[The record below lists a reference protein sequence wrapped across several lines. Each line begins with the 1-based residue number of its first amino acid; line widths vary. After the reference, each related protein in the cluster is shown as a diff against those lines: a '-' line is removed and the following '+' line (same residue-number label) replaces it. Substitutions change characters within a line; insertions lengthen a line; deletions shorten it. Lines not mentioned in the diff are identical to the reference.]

1 MRFANLFSRKR
12 QDGVEVLRERFAKFR
27 HLLEMNNR
35 VLRLMA
41 DADEKLGGEYLF
53 DTQYLRSLDAQLS
66 DAAGAVVHDLAEMSG
81 NRYPRLNA
89 ALERV
94 QAAVA
99 ASLEPHRIAWDLPLT
114 LGIDE
119 LGTEFADVVGEK
131 MARLGEIRRRLA
143 FSVPDGFVVTAR
155 ACELV
160 LGEAAVA
167 KELEAYRRGNEGAA
181 ARLQHAITSVE
192 PPAEVSRAIK
202 EALGRFS
209 RHARF
214 AVRSSALGEDA
225 DVSFAGQHE
234 TILNVSR
241 DGVLYAWLKV
251 VASLFSERAGGYRR
265 GHGLLAAEGGMAVGC
280 LLMVPAKASGVIYS
294 LDPNT
299 RQSGAMIVSALHGL
313 GVLVVEGR
321 GSVDSFRLSRHSPHE
336 ILSREI
342 TDKTEMCV
350 MSPDQGTTIMPVPA
364 ELQRA
369 PAIDDQ
375 ALAALADIALRIE
388 RHMKSP
394 QDIEWAMDDQGVIT
408 VLQSRPLRVGPEA
421 QPRTEDILSART
433 RHRILMQSR
442 GEVACRGIG
451 TGRVFVV
458 RTEEATEGFLP
469 GDVLVT
475 QFASPSLSG
484 LVARA
489 SALVS
494 EAGAVTGHLATV
506 AREYRVP
513 TIVGAT
519 GARRLLASGTV
530 ITVDADENTVYEGS
544 VEELLRYRLLRSL
557 PYDETAEFRMLRRM
571 LRHVSP
577 LNLRDPGDSGFAP
590 EHCRTYHDIIR
601 FAHERALMELGR
613 LEGIELNGGRM
624 GSRELA
630 LDIPLD
636 LVVVDLGGGIVPGV
650 RGTALAPNQLTSR
663 PLAVLMEGLLAP
675 GVWSMNPAEMDL
687 EGFMASATRA
697 GPLTVPGSGGVRRNI
712 AIVSADYLNL
722 NLRVGYHFNVVD
734 CYLGPHPEDSY
745 IFFRFVGG
753 VTDLTRRTRRA
764 RLLATILAQ
773 QDFKTELSGELIVA
787 RLQGVPQSICE
798 DRLRMVGRLIGFSR
812 QLDILLRDDVTVE
825 CLVNAFFQGRYQ
837 VSLDALMKETTMQKD
852 VEVMVLDDE
861 PTVCERLKDFLEK
874 SGMKVEAF
882 TDSSTAVAR
891 LAHKRFH
898 VVVTDLKMKAP
909 TGIDV
914 LVTVMSQKLPT
925 QVIVITGYR
934 TMDATRA
941 AECVGAF
948 AFLDKPFHLD
958 ELRDLVKKAANKAR
972 KQPLAVAASED
983 GE

>member
-1 MRFANLFSRKR
+1 VRFANLFSRKR
-12 QDGVEVLRERFAKFR
+12 HGGVDLLRERFARFR

-41 DADEKLGGEYLF
+41 DANEKLGGEYLF
-53 DTQYLRSLDAQLS
+53 DTQYLRSLEAQLS
-66 DAAGAVVHDLAEMSG
+66 DAASGVVYDLAEMSG
-81 NRYPRLNA
+81 NRYPRLNT

-94 QAAVA
+94 QTAIS
-99 ASLEPHRIAWDLPLT
+99 ASLEPHGIAPDLPLA
-114 LGIDE
+114 LAMDE
-119 LGTEFADVVGEK
+119 LGTELADVVGEK

-143 FSVPDGFVVTAR
+143 FSVPDGFVVSAR

-160 LGEAAVA
+160 LAVPAVA
-167 KELEAYRRGNEGAA
+167 RELEAYRRGEPGAA
-181 ARLQHAITSVE
+181 ASLQDAITSLD
-192 PPAEVSRAIK
+192 PPAEMSRAIK
-202 EALGRFS
+202 EALGRFN
-209 RHARF
+209 RNARF

-234 TILNVSR
+234 TILNVTR

-251 VASLFSERAGGYRR
+251 IASLFSERAGGYRR
-265 GHGLLAAEGGMAVGC
+265 GHGLSAAEGGMAVGC

-294 LDPNT
+294 LDPNVP
-299 RQSGAMIVSALHGL
+299 QGGAMIVSALHGL

-321 GSVDSFRLSRHSPHE
+321 GAVDSFKLSRRSPHV

-342 TDKTEMCV
+342 ADKTEMCV
-350 MSPDQGTTIMPVPA
+350 MSPDQGTRILPVPA
-364 ELQRA
+364 ELRGA
-369 PAIDDQ
+369 PAISDE
-375 ALAALADIALRIE
+375 ALASLADIALRIE

-394 QDIEWAMDDQGVIT
+394 QDIEWAMDEEGVIT

-421 QPRTEDILSART
+421 QPRTEDVLSART
-433 RHRILMQSR
+433 RHRILMQGH

-451 TGRVFVV
+451 TGRVFAVAAD
-458 RTEEATEGFLP
+458 EATEGFLP

-475 QFASPSLSG
+475 HFASPSLSA

-513 TIVGAT
+513 TIVAAA
-519 GARRLLASGTV
+519 GARTLLPAGTA

-544 VEELLRYRLLRSL
+544 VEELLRYRLLRSV

-577 LNLRDPGDSGFAP
+577 LHLIDPSAPSFVP

-601 FAHERALMELGR
+601 FAHERALVELGR
-613 LEGIELNGGRM
+613 LEGVELDGGAAT
-624 GSRELA
+624 GRELA

-636 LVVVDLGGGIVPGV
+636 LVVVDLGGGTVSGQ
-650 RGTALAPNQLTSR
+650 RGRALAPNQVASR
-663 PLAVLMEGLLAP
+663 PLAVLLEGLLAP

-697 GPLTVPGSGGVRRNI
+697 GPLNVPGSGGVRRNI
-712 AIVSADYLNL
+712 AIVSGDYLNL

-734 CYLGPHPEDSY
+734 CYLGASPEESY

-753 VTDLTRRTRRA
+753 VTDVTRRTRRA

-787 RLQGVPQSICE
+787 RLQGVTPALCE
-798 DRLRMVGRLIGFSR
+798 ERLRMIGRLIGFSR
-812 QLDILLRDDVTVE
+812 QLDILLRDDVTVD
-825 CLVNAFFQGRYQ
+825 CLVSAFFQGRYQ
-837 VSLDALMKETTMQKD
+837 VNLDALMKETTMQKD
-852 VEVMVLDDE
+852 IEVMVLDDE
-861 PTVCERLKDFLEK
+861 PTVCDRLKDFLEK

-891 LAHKRFH
+891 LAQKRFH

-948 AFLDKPFHLD
+948 AFLDKPFHLED
-958 ELRDLVKKAANKAR
+958 LRDLVKKAANKAR

-983 GE
+983 RE